1 MRLLLLLRM
10 LLLLLQRIHLLHIL
24 KLYELSEHASWRERL
39 FLVLFGLCMA
49 LLSVRLLALLRD
61 LTAYVAGV
69 IIREMSLSRGA
80 LDTAL

>member
-1 MRLLLLLRM
+1 M

-49 LLSVRLLALLRD
+49 LLSVRLLTLLRD
-61 LTAYVAGV
+61 LAADVARV
-69 IIREMSLSRGA
+69 IIRETFLSRAVFDA
-80 LDTAL
+80 L